1 MCLCVCVYVCVG
13 GVGVC
18 VCIFYTIKWIQL
30 SCLKVGCGIR
40 KEISIFKVFVCSLY
54 LNMSNFC
61 CIYINSLLRKTV
73 AINDYIYTYIIKCT
87 MKIIIQNIIKV
98 HTHIHV

>member
-1 MCLCVCVYVCVG
+1 MSQG
-13 GVGVC
+13 GVWN
-18 VCIFYTIKWIQL
+18 KERNLNIQN
-30 SCLKVGCGIR
+30 
-40 KEISIFKVFVCSLY
+40 VCSLY

-73 AINDYIYTYIIKCT
+73 AINDYIYTYIIKYT

-98 HTHIHV
+98 HTHIYV